1 MARLL
6 GRTGD
11 DRLVDSDAARRRLAL
26 LATELG
32 GSGGGVVASNGG
44 KAGSGTDEGAGHSV
58 PVRPLETTGRPGR
71 HRAEPRSRSASVE
84 GRFVTSQH
92 VTVIALLLA
101 VLMAAGS
108 WWMLSGRPQAR
119 AVPPVSH
126 STVNMPSDDGV
137 EPTVAADGGSL
148 QPTSGA
154 SPSSV
159 GEPATGEESAVV
171 VVDVAGRVVRPGLVT
186 LPAGA
191 RVADALKRAGGAR
204 PQVDLT
210 SLNLARP
217 LIDGEQ
223 LLVGVPVVGASAAP
237 GAAPS
242 AVAPSSPT
250 ATTLVNLNTATLE
263 QLDTLPGVGPVTGQA
278 ILDWRAAN
286 GAFTSVDE
294 LLEVDGIGDATLSDL
309 RDLVTV

>member
-1 MARLL
+1 MAKLL
-6 GRTGD
+6 GRTGS
-11 DRLVDSDAARRRLAL
+11 DRPVDVDAARRRLAL

-32 GSGGGVVASNGG
+32 GSGAN
-44 KAGSGTDEGAGHSV
+44 AAEDDDGTGAGAAAGIGGAARER
-58 PVRPLETTGRPGR
+58 PVQAAAAPGR
-71 HRAEPRSRSASVE
+71 HRAEPGWRSAHSSAG
-84 GRFVTSQH
+84 GRSVTSQH
-92 VTVIALLLA
+92 VTVIAMVLV

-126 STVNMPSDDGV
+126 TTMSSPSDDGAI
-137 EPTVAADGGSL
+137 EPRADGDREER
-148 QPTSGA
+148 TSGA
-154 SPSSV
+154 DAQPA
-159 GEPATGEESAVV
+159 GGEEPAFV
-171 VVDVAGRVVRPGLVT
+171 VVDVAGRVLRPGLVT
-186 LPAGA
+186 LPVGA

-204 PQVDLT
+204 PRVDLT

-217 LIDGEQ
+217 LVDGEQ
-223 LLVGVPVVGASAAP
+223 LLVGVPIVGPAAVP
-237 GAAPS
+237 GAGAPS
-242 AVAPSSPT
+242 ASAPPT
-250 ATTLVNLNTATLE
+250 TTAPTLVDLNTATLE

-294 LLEVDGIGDATLSDL
+294 LLEVDGIGDATLADL

>member
-6 GRTGD
+6 GRTGA
-11 DRLVDSDAARRRLAL
+11 DRPIDSDAARRRLAL
-26 LATELG
+26 LAKELG
-32 GSGGGVVASNGG
+32 GSGDGEP
-44 KAGSGTDEGAGHSV
+44 GSGGEVG
-58 PVRPLETTGRPGR
+58 VRPLHSAGRPGR
-71 HRAEPRSRSASVE
+71 HRAEPRSRAAFPPTE
-84 GRFVTSQH
+84 GRSVTSQH
-92 VTVIALLLA
+92 VTVIALLL
-101 VLMAAGS
+101 VGLMAAGS

-119 AVPPVSH
+119 AVSPVSH
-126 STVNMPSDDGV
+126 TALSPPSGDGAV
-137 EPTVAADGGSL
+137 PTAGAPEEGSQPAGSGTLAAAEES
-148 QPTSGA
+148 A
-154 SPSSV
+154 
-159 GEPATGEESAVV
+159 AGEETAVV

-191 RVADALKRAGGAR
+191 RVADALKQAGGVR
-204 PQVDLT
+204 PRVDLT

-217 LIDGEQ
+217 LVDGEQ
-223 LLVGVPVVGASAAP
+223 LLVGVPVVGPAAMP
-237 GAAPS
+237 GAAAPS
-242 AVAPSSPT
+242 ASAPLDPT

>member
-11 DRLVDSDAARRRLAL
+11 DRPVDSDAARRRLAL
-26 LATELG
+26 LTTELG
-32 GSGGGVVASNGG
+32 GSSGGDFASNGG
-44 KAGSGTDEGAGHSV
+44 GVGSRPDEGAGHAV
-58 PVRPLETTGRPGR
+58 PVRPLETAGRPGR
-71 HRAEPRSRSASVE
+71 HRAEPRSRSASSSVD
-84 GRFVTSQH
+84 GRSVTSQH

-126 STVNMPSDDGV
+126 STVSPPSDDGA
-137 EPTVAADGGSL
+137 EPTVAADEGSL
-148 QPTSGA
+148 QSASGT
-154 SPSSV
+154 SPS
-159 GEPATGEESAVV
+159 TGEESAVV
-171 VVDVAGRVVRPGLVT
+171 VVDVAGRVARPGLVT

-204 PQVDLT
+204 PRVDLT

-217 LIDGEQ
+217 LVDGEQ
-223 LLVGVPVVGASAAP
+223 LLVGVPVVGAPAMP

-242 AVAPSSPT
+242 ASPPSSPT